1 MFEAHPRYDLYQYS
15 TQNPTS
21 QNPLNIVHESPP
33 TARWT
38 LLKRVA
44 IIGAG
49 STGFKPIR
57 PDVSY
62 KELMFDAAIKAY
74 ADAGVNPRKDVDGF
88 VSAAE
93 DLNTGTS
100 IFDEYTPDQLGA
112 VLKPLLTVAGDGIH
126 ALATAY
132 MQIQTGVLDVVV
144 VEAHSK
150 ASEVLDPIKIM
161 NFALDPMLNRLPDV
175 HPYHIAGLEM
185 NRFLHETG
193 LTEQACSQVVVKNR
207 RNALANP
214 NAAFG
219 AQLTVEDVSESQPL
233 FSPLKTLDCSN
244 SCDGAVVLVLA
255 TKEKAKK
262 MDSKPI
268 WLDGIAWYN
277 ETPSLETREWERA
290 VYAEL
295 AAKRAYKMAGVK
307 SPRKDIDLFEVDDT
321 FSYKE
326 LQHLQ
331 ALDVDEPRALKR
343 SLQDGDFDVDGE
355 LPVNPSGGS
364 LGVGNSLECTG
375 LEHVYEAVQQLR
387 GQAGKLQAKDVES
400 AVAQSWRGLPTT
412 SGTVAVLRAE

>member
-1 MFEAHPRYDLYQYS
+1 MFEAA
-15 TQNPTS
+15 T
-21 QNPLNIVHESPP
+21 
-33 TARWT
+33 
-38 LLKRVA
+38 
-44 IIGAG
+44 
-49 STGFKPIR
+49 
-57 PDVSY
+57 
-62 KELMFDAAIKAY
+62 KAY
-74 ADAGVNPRKDVDGF
+74 AEAGINPREDVDGF

-112 VLKPLLTVAGDGIH
+112 VLKPLLTVSGDGIH

-132 MQIQTGVLDVVV
+132 MQIQTGALDVVV

-150 ASEVLDPIKIM
+150 ASEILDPVKLL

-185 NRFLHETG
+185 NRFLHATG
-193 LTEQACSQVVVKNR
+193 LTEEDCSRVVVKNR

-214 NAAFG
+214 NAAFA

-233 FSPLKTLDCSN
+233 FSPLKTLDCST

-277 ETPSLETREWERA
+277 ETPSLETRNWERA

-295 AAKRAYKMAGVK
+295 AAKRAYKMSEVK
-307 SPRKDIDLFEVDDT
+307 SPHKNIDLFEVDDT

-331 ALDVDEPRALKR
+331 ALGVDEPGALKK
-343 SLQDGDFDVDGE
+343 SLRTGDFDIDGE

-387 GQAGKLQAKDVES
+387 EEAGKLQVKGAES

-412 SGTVAVLRAE
+412 SGAVAVLRAE